1 MIHSAVR
8 MFLGKCRV
16 QRRRFDTCAR
26 HIQSLW
32 RGSRARCIADRTWL
46 ESVVIPIQKQARGM
60 RSRSRY
66 AKIREEVY
74 AATLRISRCYRGY
87 SGRRDRN
94 KALYERESGDLRDL
108 LALLGS
114 EAQAMQDRAK
124 RTEKRI
130 TKKNLRAK
138 RDAARDRVDSL
149 WFAREGSGRRLRL
162 SSEEAHESLD
172 LFVTAPAPAPELSL
186 IHI

>member
-1 MIHSAVR
+1 MVSPASDRDDKMAARAFDARCANCILRRRWIHERRLYVVIHSAVR

-32 RGSRARCIADRTWL
+32 RGSRARCADRTWL

-74 AATLRISRCYRGY
+74 AAT
-87 SGRRDRN
+87 
-94 KALYERESGDLRDL
+94 
-108 LALLGS
+108 
-114 EAQAMQDRAK
+114 
-124 RTEKRI
+124 
-130 TKKNLRAK
+130 
-138 RDAARDRVDSL
+138 
-149 WFAREGSGRRLRL
+149 
-162 SSEEAHESLD
+162 
-172 LFVTAPAPAPELSL
+172 
-186 IHI
+186 